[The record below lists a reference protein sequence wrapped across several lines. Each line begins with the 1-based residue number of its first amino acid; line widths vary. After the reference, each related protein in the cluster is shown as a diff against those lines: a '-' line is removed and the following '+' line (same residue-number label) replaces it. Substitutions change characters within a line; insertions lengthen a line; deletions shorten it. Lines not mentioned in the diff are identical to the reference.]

1 MRSSA
6 VAVEV
11 FEVISMRNMECVP
24 RIDWFG
30 IVFGVGMV
38 LVGGALTLTWVG
50 AIVGVP
56 LILASIQ
63 LFDDSKTLRG
73 TPCAP

>member
-1 MRSSA
+1 MK
-6 VAVEV
+6 
-11 FEVISMRNMECVP
+11 ISECLP
-24 RIDWFG
+24 HTDWFG
-30 IVFGVGMV
+30 IGVGILLALIGV
-38 LVGGALTLTWVG
+38 ALTLTWVG

-56 LILASIQ
+56 LFLGSIQ